1 MNDIQ
6 RIIESVPAA
15 IAEEGDYEDGGLLYC
30 GKCHT
35 PKQFMAPFPWGEQI
49 VKISCACEKEAS
61 EKLEALKKEYERR
74 DRINDLRKDGLPF
87 SLRESTFDKD
97 DGTNTE
103 IMNLAKQYAEKWE
116 KMVKKKEGLLF
127 WGGTGSGKTF
137 AAACIANYLID
148 REIRVMMTPLARI
161 LSMDINDRGQFL
173 ENLSRYELLILDDLG
188 SERSNQYALEIAY
201 RVIDDRYTLGKP
213 LIVTTNLSLDAIRTA
228 DTIEYQRIYDRII
241 EMCVPVQFKAE
252 SLRRKIAD
260 DKLVELKAILRGGD
274 GK

>member
-127 WGGTGSGKTF
+127 WGGTGSG
-137 AAACIANYLID
+137 
-148 REIRVMMTPLARI
+148 
-161 LSMDINDRGQFL
+161 NDRTKHKTDPERGSHQ
-173 ENLSRYELLILDDLG
+173 SQSLG
-188 SERSNQYALEIAY
+188 TRLFGSGIRDNRLGGGNVGTGKS
-201 RVIDDRYTLGKP
+201 IDEACQEEHP
-213 LIVTTNLSLDAIRTA
+213 
-228 DTIEYQRIYDRII
+228 
-241 EMCVPVQFKAE
+241 
-252 SLRRKIAD
+252 
-260 DKLVELKAILRGGD
+260 
-274 GK
+274 